1 MTDLKAALTAA
12 LKEAMTVKDNVRRDA
27 IRFLQSAIKQVE
39 IDTRK
44 ELSQEDM
51 LGIVQKEL
59 KKRKE
64 SLDELTKVGRTEE
77 ATAAQNEITIIEAF
91 LPRQL
96 SREEIAVL
104 VNEAIA
110 QVNEAIAQT
119 GVTSAKEMG
128 KLMGALMPKVKGL
141 ADGKLVND
149 VVRELLK

>member
-12 LKEAMTVKDNVRRDA
+12 LKEAMTAKDNVRRDA

-96 SREEIAVL
+96 GREEIAVL
-104 VNEAIA
+104 
-110 QVNEAIAQT
+110 VNEAIAQT

>member
-12 LKEAMTVKDNVRRDA
+12 LKEAMTAKDNVRRDA

-110 QVNEAIAQT
+110 QT

-149 VVRELLK
+149 MVRELLK

>member
-12 LKEAMTVKDNVRRDA
+12 LKEAMTAKDNVRRDA

-110 QVNEAIAQT
+110 QT